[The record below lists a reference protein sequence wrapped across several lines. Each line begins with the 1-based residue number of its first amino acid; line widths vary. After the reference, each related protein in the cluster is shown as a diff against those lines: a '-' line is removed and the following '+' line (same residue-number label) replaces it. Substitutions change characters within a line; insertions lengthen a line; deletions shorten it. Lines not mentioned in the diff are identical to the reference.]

1 MKIIQLLMS
10 AALVTGTLGFGVRPL
25 AAEPS
30 ASATILGRSGDYCH
44 MKFPAM
50 HEATLRGKQPMLKD
64 DDIID
69 FYGPCDHDP
78 TGRDEI
84 QEQEIQMQRRR
95 HGILGD

>member
-1 MKIIQLLMS
+1 MNSIQLLIS
-10 AALVTGTLGFGVRPL
+10 AALVTGSLGLSVRPL
-25 AAEPS
+25 AAQAVS
-30 ASATILGRSGDYCH
+30 VTFLGRSGDYCH
-44 MKFPAM
+44 LKFPAM
-50 HEATLRGKQPMLKD
+50 REETLRGKQPMLKD

>member
-1 MKIIQLLMS
+1 MNSIQLLIS
-10 AALVTGTLGFGVRPL
+10 AALVTGSLGLSVRPL
-25 AAEPS
+25 AAQA
-30 ASATILGRSGDYCH
+30 ASVTILGRSGDYCH

-50 HEATLRGKQPMLKD
+50 REATLRGKQPMLKD

-78 TGRDEI
+78 IGRDEI